1 MNRVRIGLLGAGRMG
16 RNHARVLSTLR
27 YADLIGVYDPIA
39 AAGNALAKQHGVASF
54 AHLEEMLQQVDAVSI
69 ATPTPFHH
77 HLALLCLEEGLDVF
91 IEKPFTE
98 TVAQAEEVA
107 LAVARS
113 GQILQVGHIER
124 FNPAYRELKC
134 VQDVM
139 TPLAVNFQLLS
150 TYAGSN
156 IDVDVVLDL
165 MVHDI
170 DLALDLAG
178 EPPSDVRAVGMS
190 VFSDT
195 IDYANVV
202 LKFPK
207 LPLVTLT
214 ASRITEQ
221 KVRAINISAVEAFLE
236 ADLMNKSV
244 LAHHGTIGE
253 YVPSSRTGGK
263 YRQESVVERIHVP
276 VAEPLYLELE
286 DFLSCVQQR
295 RTPLVT
301 AKNGLET
308 LRLVQQIREMILPQM
323 IDAHAPRVAGLP
335 INLGASLK
343 PAMA

>member
-1 MNRVRIGLLGAGRMG
+1 MG
-16 RNHARVLSTLR
+16 KNHARVLSTLR

-39 AAGNALAKQHGVASF
+39 AAGNALAKQHGVTSF
-54 AHLEEMLQQVDAVSI
+54 ARLEDLLHQVDAVSI
-69 ATPTPFHH
+69 ATSTPSHH
-77 HLALLCLEEGLDVF
+77 QLAMQCLEVGLDVF

-107 LAVARS
+107 FAVERS

-124 FNPAYRELKC
+124 FNPAYRELKS
-134 VQDVM
+134 VQEVM
-139 TPLAVNFQLLS
+139 TPLAVNFQRLS

-156 IDVDVVLDL
+156 VDVDVVLDL

-178 EPPSDVRAVGMS
+178 DLPIDVHAVGMS
-190 VFSDT
+190 VFSGT
-195 IDYANVV
+195 IDYATVV

-214 ASRITEQ
+214 ASRVTEQ
-221 KVRAINISAVEAFLE
+221 KVRAINISALEAFLE

-253 YVPSSRTGGK
+253 YVPGGRAGGK

-286 DFLSCVQQR
+286 DFLACVQQR
-295 RTPLVT
+295 RMPLVT
-301 AKNGLET
+301 AQNGVET
-308 LRLVQQIREMILPQM
+308 LRLAQRIREMILPQM
-323 IDAHAPRVAGLP
+323 IDAHPHRGESMSVAFGV
-335 INLGASLK
+335 NS
-343 PAMA
+343 PAVMA